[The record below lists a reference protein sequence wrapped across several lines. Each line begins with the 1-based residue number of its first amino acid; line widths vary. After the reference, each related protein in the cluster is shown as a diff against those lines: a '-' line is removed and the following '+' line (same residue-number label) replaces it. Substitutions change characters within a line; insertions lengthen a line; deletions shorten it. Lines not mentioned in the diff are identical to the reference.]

1 MTTTI
6 SLSDA
11 KARLSEVIRAAR
23 LRGEETVITVDGQ
36 PAARVTAVADQPRQ
50 LTQTEV
56 ATFRVLLRGIVEG
69 ERIAGEFDAVA
80 LVGEGRR

>member
-11 KARLSEVIRAAR
+11 KARLSEVVRAAR

-36 PAARVTAVADQPRQ
+36 PAARVTAMPDQLRP
-50 LTQTEV
+50 LTETEV
-56 ATFRVLLRGIVEG
+56 ATFRVLLRGIVQS
-69 ERIAGEFDAVA
+69 ERVAGEFDAADLVA
-80 LVGEGRR
+80 EGRR

>member
-11 KARLSEVIRAAR
+11 KARLSEVVRAAR

-36 PAARVTAVADQPRQ
+36 PAARVTAVPDQPRH
-50 LTQTEV
+50 LTEREV
-56 ATFRVLLRGIVEG
+56 ATFRVVLRAILEA
-69 ERIAGEFDAVA
+69 ERVVGTFDARD
-80 LVGEGRR
+80 LVDEGRR

>member
-11 KARLSEVIRAAR
+11 KARLSEVVRAVR
-23 LRGEETVITVDGQ
+23 MRGEETVITVDGQ
-36 PAARVTAVADQPRQ
+36 PAARITAVPDLPRH
-50 LTQTEV
+50 LTDSDV
-56 ATFRVLLRGIVEG
+56 ATFRVLLRGILEA
-69 ERIAGEFDAVA
+69 ERVPGEFDAVD